1 MSPARGT
8 ASLVI
13 EAFIQGGHTR
23 IVFVDNSFAD
33 AASCVQV
40 FNGEAPVDIV
50 SASAFRMGCGWAAK
64 LPATIG
70 RTSWPN
76 VRSVQLCS
84 PRTECMLSCFLP
96 RVVQS
101 RPKIN
106 RDGII
111 S

>member
-13 EAFIQGGHTR
+13 EAFIQGGHTS

-33 AASCVQV
+33 AASYVQV

-50 SASAFRMGCGWAAK
+50 GTSAFRMGCGWAAK

-70 RTSWPN
+70 RT
-76 VRSVQLCS
+76 L
-84 PRTECMLSCFLP
+84 
-96 RVVQS
+96 
-101 RPKIN
+101 
-106 RDGII
+106 
-111 S
+111 